1 MESEKLRLFVE
12 HEKGKIKWLKRVVCV
27 ARYSRTMHEKN
38 MVSLMG
44 YKACEVNRDT
54 GGKVENFQN
63 DDFRGYGA
71 TECNTGA

>member
-1 MESEKLRLFVE
+1 M
-12 HEKGKIKWLKRVVCV
+12 
-27 ARYSRTMHEKN
+27 TMHEKN

-71 TECNTGA
+71 TKCNTGA